1 MIEIGNAAG
10 VPATEWDE
18 AFLQGMVDRM
28 SMSFFKYGLVAEA
41 YPDKA
46 NAIVSLLLRLRTYM
60 GQERFEAACGEA
72 LTLPDIRHR
81 REPGNTEYLI
91 DAANFAM
98 IEFMRPRI
106 EGAAYAAT
114 DADGSPGRV
123 LRNGAVTDAANTLSR
138 ENVRRGG
145 SHRTTAGGFYK
156 GEGD

>member
-1 MIEIGNAAG
+1 MIELGYAPG

-28 SMSFFKYGLVAEA
+28 SMSFCKYGLVAEA
-41 YPDKA
+41 YPEKA
-46 NAIVSLLLRLRTYM
+46 DAIGSLLLRLRTYM
-60 GQERFEAACGEA
+60 GQQQFEAACGVA
-72 LTLPDIRHR
+72 LTAPDIRHR

-98 IEFMRPRI
+98 IEFMRPRLA
-106 EGAAYAAT
+106 GAHYAAT
-114 DADGSPGRV
+114 DADNSPGRV
-123 LRNGAVTDAANTLSR
+123 LATGAVTHAANTVSR

-145 SHRTTAGGFYK
+145 SNRTTAGGFYK